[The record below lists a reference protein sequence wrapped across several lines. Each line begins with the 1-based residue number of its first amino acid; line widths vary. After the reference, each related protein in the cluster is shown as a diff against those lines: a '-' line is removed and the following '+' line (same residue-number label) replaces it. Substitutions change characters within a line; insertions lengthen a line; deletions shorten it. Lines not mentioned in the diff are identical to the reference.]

1 MNFCDCLETKALR
14 LMIVWKNTIMVGLHG
29 SWIPKATESS
39 YGNRGQGLTDIKH
52 SCARRQ
58 RDVELM
64 NKLTAVD
71 SELRFTAPEVLER
84 LNRARKFIDLCYDL
98 PLDLE
103 EISSHACFSRFHF
116 LRLFRQAFNKTP
128 HQYLVERRIERA
140 KELLSSEKLR
150 VTDVCFEVGFQSLGS
165 FSSLFHK
172 CVGHSPNIYR
182 EKSRQ
187 TQAAK
192 RQIPGCFL
200 VMYGLEP

>member
-1 MNFCDCLETKALR
+1 
-14 LMIVWKNTIMVGLHG
+14 
-29 SWIPKATESS
+29 
-39 YGNRGQGLTDIKH
+39 
-52 SCARRQ
+52 
-58 RDVELM
+58 M

-116 LRLFRQAFNKTP
+116 LRLFRQAFKKTP

-140 KELLSSEKLR
+140 KELLSSEDLR
-150 VTDVCFEVGFQSLGS
+150 VTDICFEVGFESLGS

-172 CVGHSPNIYR
+172 TVGHAPITYR
-182 EKSRQ
+182 EKSRES
-187 TQAAK
+187 QAAK

-200 VMYGLEP
+200 VMYKLDSSAPPV

>member
-1 MNFCDCLETKALR
+1 MR
-14 LMIVWKNTIMVGLHG
+14 
-29 SWIPKATESS
+29 
-39 YGNRGQGLTDIKH
+39 
-52 SCARRQ
+52 
-58 RDVELM
+58 
-64 NKLTAVD
+64 KLTQPVD
-71 SELRFTAPEVLER
+71 QLHMTAPDVLER

-98 PLDLE
+98 PLNLD
-103 EISSHACFSRFHF
+103 EISSHACFSRYHF

-140 KELLSSEKLR
+140 KELLSANDLR

-172 CVGHSPNIYR
+172 SVGHPPITYR
-182 EKSRQ
+182 EKSRE

-200 VMYGLEP
+200 VMYKLESA